1 MDHKSREFA
10 GISIAGLLLY
20 LSYAL
25 SRSPVIPL
33 FARSLGAS
41 SQLVGW
47 IVAASTI
54 TGVAVKLP
62 AGTLSDHFGRRTLL
76 LAGACFFAFT
86 PFFYTTVASIGLL
99 LFLRIVH
106 GNATALF
113 GPAASAAISD
123 ITEQSQRGI
132 RLGLYA
138 SMQGV
143 GQALG
148 PFLGGALISWVG
160 FHAPFFVSGVV
171 GCFGLACVLLSVPGR
186 SPEAAVRSRANLL
199 QGLREVFRN
208 RQILA
213 TSFTVASVMVVVG
226 SYNGFFPLFAQEVL
240 GVDAWHIGAIFAVQ
254 TTTTLLARPLMGRF
268 SDRVGRK
275 PLILTALIWTAG
287 LIALLPHLP
296 LSIGLLLAFGGTWG
310 LGLSVVSSV
319 AGALIT
325 DLSKRA
331 HYGAAHGAFGTIYD
345 IGEAGGPILSGF
357 IVGHL
362 GYYAMFTTMGVFLL
376 LSSFLFLKTRI
387 YIPPEEEA

>member
-1 MDHKSREFA
+1 MDHKRREFA

-20 LSYAL
+20 FSYAL
-25 SRSPVIPL
+25 ARSPVIPL

-41 SQLVGW
+41 PPLVGW

-54 TGVAVKLP
+54 TGIVVKLP
-62 AGTLSDHFGRRTLL
+62 AGSLSDHFGRRTLL
-76 LAGACFFAFT
+76 LVGACFFAFT
-86 PFFYTTVASIGLL
+86 PFFYATASSIGLL
-99 LFLRIVH
+99 LLLRIVH

-123 ITEQSQRGI
+123 ITAPSHRGI

-148 PFLGGALISWVG
+148 PFLGGVLISRVG
-160 FHAPFFVSGVV
+160 FQAPFFLSGLV
-171 GCFGLACVLLSVPGR
+171 GCAGLACVFLSIRGHTPQAIN
-186 SPEAAVRSRANLL
+186 SSRAKIL
-199 QGLREVFRN
+199 QGLREVFGN
-208 RQILA
+208 RAILA
-213 TSFTVASVMVVVG
+213 TSVTVAAMMVVVG
-226 SYNGFFPLFAQEVL
+226 SYNGFFPLYAMEVL
-240 GVDAWHIGAIFAVQ
+240 GVDAWHIGAVFGVQ

-275 PLILTALIWTAG
+275 PLILAALIWTAA

-296 LSIGLLLAFGGTWG
+296 TSVGLLLAFGGAWG

-331 HYGAAHGAFGTIYD
+331 HYGAAHGAFGAIYD
-345 IGEAGGPILSGF
+345 IGEASGPILAGL
-357 IVGHL
+357 VVAHL
-362 GYYAMFTTMGVFLL
+362 GYNVMFTAMGALL
-376 LSSFLFLKTRI
+376 FLSSYLFLRTRI
-387 YIPPEEEA
+387 YTTTEQAP